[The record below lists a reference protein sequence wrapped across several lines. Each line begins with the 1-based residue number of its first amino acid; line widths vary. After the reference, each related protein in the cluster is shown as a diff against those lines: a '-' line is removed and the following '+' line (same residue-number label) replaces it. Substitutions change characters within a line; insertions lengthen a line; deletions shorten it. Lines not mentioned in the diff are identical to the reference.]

1 MCVFTLNVF
10 IFCFL
15 LCNSTHYCKSC
26 WSQLLLSW
34 DLEFPKFT
42 GQLWIVVWFVH
53 ISKLFLAMV
62 CPVTLN
68 YFPHLIPIVHHCL
81 SWSNTVCHSSSLS
94 LMVQHCLPQFIIVS
108 NGPTLSATVQHHL
121 SWSNTVCHSSSL
133 SLMIRHC
140 LPQFIIVSHGPTLSA
155 TVRHYLL

>member
-53 ISKLFLAMV
+53 VSKLFLAMV

-108 NGPTLSATVQHHL
+108 HDPTLSATVHHCL
-121 SWSNTVCHSSSL
+121 SWSNSVCHS
-133 SLMIRHC
+133 
-140 LPQFIIVSHGPTLSA
+140 PALSA
-155 TVRHYLL
+155 VVQSYLSQFNTICHSSTQSAKFQHYLP